1 METIRFVPM
10 FDISLTEN
18 DLIEYYKENNITDY
32 PKKVNGQ
39 PCMTRKFN
47 KTHTQILYTK
57 RVLILQ
63 EKYAKYI
70 SESIKEKRSEAL
82 KLKMDEYKGVTCV
95 ICSEDLTSASILEC
109 GHIMCVKCTIS
120 HFRVNNVC
128 PFCRA
133 SVCEKPVV
141 RLVMQNQT
149 TIALVDENLAS
160 LEPDRFNLTMV
171 EYIRN
176 RLAYYKTGGGI
187 ELDGLTHSIVR
198 EIHSSMVD
206 LSASINTWYA

>member
-1 METIRFVPM
+1 MAAIEVAPIC
-10 FDISLTEN
+10 DISITEK
-18 DLIEYYKENNITDY
+18 DLFNYYTENNIKNY
-32 PKKVNGQ
+32 PKKINGM
-39 PCMTRKFN
+39 PKMKSKFN
-47 KTHTQILYTK
+47 KTQAQILYNK
-57 RVLILQ
+57 KALLIDEQ
-63 EKYAKYI
+63 YEQAIKDTT
-70 SESIKEKRSEAL
+70 KEKHSEVL
-82 KLKMDEYKGVTCV
+82 KKKMEECKMCV
-95 ICSEDLTSASILEC
+95 ICGDDMKSISMLEC
-109 GHIMCVKCTIS
+109 GHTMCVKCTIS

-133 SVCEKPVV
+133 PVCDKPSV

-149 TIALVDENLAS
+149 TMALIEQNLAS
-160 LEPDRFNLTMV
+160 LEADRFNLTMT